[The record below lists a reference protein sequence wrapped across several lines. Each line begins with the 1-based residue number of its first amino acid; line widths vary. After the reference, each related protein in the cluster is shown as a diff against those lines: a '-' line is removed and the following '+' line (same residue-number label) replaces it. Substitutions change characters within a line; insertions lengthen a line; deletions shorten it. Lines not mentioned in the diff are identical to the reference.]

1 MTSDGEIEESENF
14 NAFRHSRARGKFRR
28 PFWTWDLAFL
38 SIVLL
43 LLLEALSL
51 VEQYITGDSD
61 QAANEIW
68 LVFYVDVNQDWEPS
82 SKTHINFNRFE
93 IVLKTTTRDLR
104 CA

>member
-1 MTSDGEIEESENF
+1 MKTST
-14 NAFRHSRARGKFRR
+14 HSDTHAYEGIFGV
-28 PFWTWDLAFL
+28 L
-38 SIVLL
+38 SVHGIVLL
-43 LLLEALSL
+43 LLLEAFSL
-51 VEQYITGDSD
+51 VEEHMTGDSD